1 MYYKKISTIVF
12 VLLTAIFFMGVPTT
26 SAKDAKVITL
36 RAADFYPPKHPIREG
51 FINGWKR
58 MFEERTKAIGHPV
71 KIKYYGQGSLVKA
84 PDLID
89 ATINGI
95 CDMANGTYIGKYIP
109 IVYFLQIPGMIKDD
123 DVVKSVP
130 AVRELAKK
138 IISPY
143 YEKLGLK
150 SLYSMGGT
158 TQYQLAGKGEPL
170 TKAEELKGVTVRV
183 AGKLLPLSARALG
196 MKPVSMTMGEVHEA
210 FERGVVDAVSLQ
222 VASYT
227 HYAFFELIDWALLN
241 LDLGQ
246 FGITSWVMNLK
257 KYNSLP
263 PEVKKVI
270 EDIELEAS
278 QYMMQT
284 IYDRLK
290 HDVGEVWPKKG
301 VKLVHMSKEEID
313 KKNKLLAPVTH
324 NWLKKMEEKG
334 YPMKKMMTV
343 WENALSKQGIVLPEG
358 INPYK

>member
-1 MYYKKISTIVF
+1 MRKKLS
-12 VLLTAIFFMGVPTT
+12 LLILFMWIPLLVIGVSST
-26 SAKDAKVITL
+26 SAEVITL

-51 FINGWKR
+51 FVNGWKR

-71 KIKYYGQGSLVKA
+71 EIIYYGQGSLVKA
-84 PDLID
+84 PDLVD
-89 ATINGI
+89 ATISGI

-130 AVRELAKK
+130 AVRELSKK
-138 IISPY
+138 VISPY

-150 SLYSMGGT
+150 SLYAMGGT
-158 TQYQLAGKGEPL
+158 TQYQLAGKGKPL
-170 TKAEELKGVTVRV
+170 TKVEDLKGMTVRV

-196 MKPVSMTMGEVHEA
+196 MKPVSMTMGEVYEA
-210 FERGVVDAVSLQ
+210 LERGVVDTVSLQ

-227 HYAFFELIDWALLN
+227 HYAFFEMIDWALLN

-263 PEVKKVI
+263 DEVKGVI
-270 EDIELEAS
+270 EGIELDAS

-284 IYDRLK
+284 IHDRLK
-290 HDVGEVWPKKG
+290 HDLEEVWPKKG
-301 VKLVHMSKEEID
+301 VKLVYMSEEEID
-313 KKNKLLAPVTH
+313 KKNELLAPVTH
-324 NWLKKMEEKG
+324 AWLQKMEKKG
-334 YPMKKMMTV
+334 HPMKTMMTV
-343 WENALSKQGIVLPEG
+343 WENALAKQGLSLSKG